1 MQAKP
6 QGAEQLVEGMEVRD
20 KVRRRSENT
29 ERDRKERPAGSGDCD
44 HKTEAG
50 SDGEDPRIREGQ
62 DTELSQ

>member
-1 MQAKP
+1 M
-6 QGAEQLVEGMEVRD
+6 RD

-29 ERDRKERPAGSGDCD
+29 ERDSKERPAGSRDCD